1 MHDIKEYLSESG
13 LAVYE
18 VWASSE
24 PKSVTH
30 NKLLEILQ
38 ANDMINTT
46 CNSIRE
52 KNKLADAKRS
62 GRKRIDSDS
71 RLEKKKIWEQN
82 NRDKR
87 LSYCRKSR
95 ENKKMKD
102 FEGFNKHNSNTHKVW
117 THNNPEKI
125 SKHKDTI
132 KKKPEY
138 KFGVYACSAAS
149 RNLDFKLNF
158 EYCEFAFNSECFY
171 CNFKSNEGYLNG
183 IDRIDSAI
191 GYIEDNCVPCCEMCN
206 MMKWVLSVNFF
217 FGICR
222 NILAN
227 CGIINI
233 PIDDDYDVY
242 SISGDFNSYKYS
254 AEKRG
259 KKFEIDKI
267 FFETITSKPCYLCGK
282 KNIKNIHRNGIDRK
296 DNNIGYV
303 EGNCESCCRV
313 CNMTKKNYDHGCF
326 LKQLEKIY
334 YHSQLDK
341 FNEPSGMNLEQ
352 KTMIY
357 SVEDD
362 YNDDDDDEIEQK
374 NNDLVD
380 VDSIYDKN
388 INNNVDFDE
397 EKNKKSDVIVVKP
410 NNKKSDVIIVKP
422 KKKRETKI
430 DKINEAELDLMIQ
443 NIDILPDDHKKLDVI
458 DAKNTNKSTDKNVDK
473 TKKNDVI
480 IVKQKKKHGTINE
493 DNTHESSIKNID
505 NNLEKNKDAEKAK
518 LNISKNKK
526 KSINTNSD
534 TTRVITNDDIDYSN
548 MSLSTLLK
556 NKPFHED
563 KIYELWYHRVN
574 IVINNVEVVPD
585 YENLSDADFLTYKPK
600 NDNVLAFKKWSLI
613 NSQRLITK
621 NSENTERLSIK
632 DEKKTKV
639 NNMYLRAMKKIEL
652 NNQT

>member
-422 KKKRETKI
+422 KK
-430 DKINEAELDLMIQ
+430 NEKLKLIKLMKQ
-443 NIDILPDDHKKLDVI
+443 N
-458 DAKNTNKSTDKNVDK
+458 
-473 TKKNDVI
+473 
-480 IVKQKKKHGTINE
+480 
-493 DNTHESSIKNID
+493 
-505 NNLEKNKDAEKAK
+505 
-518 LNISKNKK
+518 
-526 KSINTNSD
+526 
-534 TTRVITNDDIDYSN
+534 
-548 MSLSTLLK
+548 
-556 NKPFHED
+556 
-563 KIYELWYHRVN
+563 
-574 IVINNVEVVPD
+574 
-585 YENLSDADFLTYKPK
+585 
-600 NDNVLAFKKWSLI
+600 
-613 NSQRLITK
+613 
-621 NSENTERLSIK
+621 
-632 DEKKTKV
+632 
-639 NNMYLRAMKKIEL
+639 
-652 NNQT
+652 